1 MKQTTFFYIFLI
13 IGSLGCRPGANSY
26 PQKEYVVQAFDSI
39 AKYSLHKNTFN
50 FDSLE
55 NEVIKQISDSTP
67 QNEIHSKLEYALRII
82 DKHSYIIRKEKWK
95 QMREGK
101 NPKVLMNPYPF
112 KGEMLNDKYA
122 YVSLDGFSGGDSLAA
137 NNYTDSLQNLIL
149 HLYSQDPA
157 GWIIDLR
164 YNSGGWS
171 PSMISGLGP
180 ILGLGV
186 KAYTI
191 SLDKTLTEHYYAKN
205 DTEYITLSDSVWTF
219 QKRLPTAVLI
229 GKNTGSAG
237 ELLTLAFRGN
247 PKTQLIGQPTYGVST
262 DLTPVFMPDSMQLV
276 ITSAVMTDRN
286 KEGNGGPIEP
296 NVLSNDSMDAFEK
309 AYEWIDKN

>member
-1 MKQTTFFYIFLI
+1 MKRNTFHCIFI
-13 IGSLGCRPGANSY
+13 IIVAIGCEPNTDSY
-26 PQKEYVVQAFDSI
+26 PQKEYVAQAFDSI

-55 NEVIKQISDSTP
+55 NEIVKHISDSTP
-67 QNEIHSKLEYALRII
+67 QDEVHTKLEYALRII

-95 QMREGK
+95 QMWEGK
-101 NPKVLMNPYPF
+101 NPEVLMNPYPF
-112 KGEMLNDKYA
+112 KGKMLNDRYA

-137 NNYTDSLQNLIL
+137 NNYTDSLQNLL
-149 HLYSQDPA
+149 LQLYSQDPA

-171 PSMISGLGP
+171 PAMISGLGP

-191 SLDKTLTEHYYAKN
+191 SLDKTTTEHYYARN

-219 QKRLPTAVLI
+219 QKRLPTSVLI

-262 DLTPVFMPDSMQLV
+262 DLRPVLMPDSMHLV

-286 KEGNGGPIEP
+286 REGSGGPIEP
-296 NVLSNDSMDAFEK
+296 DVLCNDSIDTFEK
-309 AYEWIDKN
+309 ACEWIDKN